1 MSMPIEGHVYILNEG
16 DARRLLKTLAETSEV
31 IWEVLAERKL
41 KLTMGGEDF
50 ETELSPPRTYDPPPL
65 ESLF

>member
-1 MSMPIEGHVYILNEG
+1 MTIPIEGHVFILNEG
-16 DARRLLKTLAETSEV
+16 DVRRVLKSLAEASEM

-41 KLTMGGEDF
+41 KLTMDGEDF
-50 ETELSPPRTYDPPPL
+50 ETELSPPRTYDPQPL